1 MTGAISWPSPVTS
14 VQPMVSGLLLR
25 GLIAGILAGLLA
37 ACFSF
42 VAGEPPL
49 ERALAFEAAA
59 AQASALEPEIVSR
72 AIQRGAGLFMAHMTY
87 GAAIG
92 GLFSL
97 LFAFAYGRLA
107 DLNPRGLAAL
117 LAAAGFVAL
126 ALVPELKYP
135 ANPPAIG
142 AAETIGART
151 ALYFAMLAISFLSM
165 LLAVN
170 LARPLAALLG
180 PWNGALLS
188 AAVFILLAGTVG
200 AAMPPVDEVP
210 AGFLASALWNFRLA
224 SLGARAV
231 FWAALGLAF
240 GAMAENWMKGAR
252 PNRA

>member
-1 MTGAISWPSPVTS
+1 
-14 VQPMVSGLLLR
+14 MVSGLLLR
-25 GLIAGILAGLLA
+25 GLIAGILAGLFA
-37 ACFSF
+37 ASFSF

-59 AQASALEPEIVSR
+59 PQASAAEPEIVSR
-72 AIQRGAGLFMAHMTY
+72 GVQRGAGLFTAHMIY

-97 LFAFAYGRLA
+97 LFALAYGRLA

-117 LAAAGFVAL
+117 LAAAGFAAL

-165 LLAVN
+165 LLAAT
-170 LARPLAALLG
+170 LARPLAAWLG

-188 AAVFILLAGTVG
+188 AAVFILVAGTAG
-200 AAMPPVDEVP
+200 AALPPVDEVP
-210 AGFLASALWNFRLA
+210 AGFPASALWNFRLA
-224 SLGARAV
+224 SLGARAI

-240 GAMAENWMKGAR
+240 GAMADHWLKCAR